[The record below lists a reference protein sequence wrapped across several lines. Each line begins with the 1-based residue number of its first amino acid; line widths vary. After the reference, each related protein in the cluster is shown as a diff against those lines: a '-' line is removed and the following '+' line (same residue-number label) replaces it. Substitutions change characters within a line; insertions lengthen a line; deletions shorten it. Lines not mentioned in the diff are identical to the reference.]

1 MQAIGPPWHNPR
13 PFVAG
18 PILLRPSIHREN
30 PMDFLIS
37 PAYAQAA
44 GAQPSPYSPLIMLG
58 VFFLVFFF
66 FVIRPQ
72 MKRAKDHRTMIA
84 AISKGDEIVTSGGI
98 LGRVEEVG
106 DAFITV
112 EVSDGVR
119 LKLQKHAISAV
130 LPKGTIK
137 SA

>member
-1 MQAIGPPWHNPR
+1 
-13 PFVAG
+13 
-18 PILLRPSIHREN
+18 
-30 PMDFLIS
+30 MDFLIS
-37 PAYAQAA
+37 PAFAQAA

-72 MKRAKDHRTMIA
+72 MKRAKDHRNMIA
-84 AISKGDEIVTSGGI
+84 AIAKGDEVVTSGGI
-98 LGRVEEVG
+98 LGRVEDVG

-112 EVSDGVR
+112 EVSAGVR

-130 LPKGTIK
+130 LPKGTLK